1 MKLRKEQ
8 ISQWQ
13 RCYKKSSKKLE
24 IGKFNISTINIP
36 LSYRVA
42 ITISRR
48 YVYTINSNLFE
59 LESFHSLKP
68 FTNGET
74 FS

>member
-24 IGKFNISTINIP
+24 IEKFNISTINIP

-42 ITISRR
+42 ITISP
-48 YVYTINSNLFE
+48 VD
-59 LESFHSLKP
+59 
-68 FTNGET
+68 T
-74 FS
+74 FIQ